1 MKKYIGS
8 SGVYQAL
15 VNNSLSGAL
24 EWVTLERL
32 LDFMEIEG
40 IAIDDITWLHNC
52 FRYLQQ
58 KRFIPVLGET
68 YFTTYEKRLF
78 IIAQSKYSRNIMV
91 SFLSLDSSISSWHR
105 LVEDQKLLMQLH
117 SIIQLMTKK
126 DDQKEEC
133 KDLLLVTGC
142 IHA

>member
-1 MKKYIGS
+1 MKKYIES
-8 SGVYQAL
+8 SGVYRAL
-15 VNNSLSGAL
+15 VNNSLSGML
-24 EWVTLERL
+24 EWVTLEKL
-32 LDFMEIEG
+32 LDYMEIEG

-52 FRYLQQ
+52 YKHLQQ
-58 KRFIPVLGET
+58 KRFIPIPNET

-91 SFLSLDSSISSWHR
+91 SFLSLDSPIFSWHR
-105 LVEDQKLLMQLH
+105 LVEDQMLLMQLH
-117 SIIQLMTKK
+117 SIIQLKAKK

-133 KDLLLVTGC
+133 KELLLVTGC